1 MKELK
6 ESKEVK
12 RISLISVALASFLT
26 PFIGAS
32 LNIALPPIGKDFN
45 LNAVTLGWV
54 ANSFLLA
61 AAIFL
66 VPFGRLADIYGR
78 KKVFALGVLTFSG
91 ASILA
96 GVSNSATLII
106 ASRTIQGLGGAMI
119 AATTVAIL
127 TSVFRPGERGKAFGI
142 NVSAVYIGLTLGPF
156 LGGILIQHLGWRS
169 IFFFIALAG
178 LLVSA
183 LVVLKLKTEWADAKG
198 ESFDYTGTVL
208 FGLSLFMI
216 MYGFSTL
223 PGKIAIILLI
233 FGGIL
238 IAIFVK
244 HESKIENPV
253 LNISLFTGNKFFA
266 FSNFAVFFLYS
277 ATFAI
282 GFLLSLYLQ
291 YVKALSPQ
299 TTGLILLSQPLIM
312 ALFSPVTGKISD
324 RANPVL
330 IASSGSALVTLGL
343 LSFSFVNGNSS
354 ILFIILSLITVGAGY
369 ALFSSPN
376 TNALMSSVERKYIGM
391 TSGTLATM
399 RRLGQMT
406 SIAIATLMFSMI
418 IGKNKIS
425 AENISLFIKSI
436 RFAFITFTILG
447 IIATVLSLLRIKS
460 MEAKNEFL

>member
-238 IAIFVK
+238 IAIFIK

-253 LNISLFTGNKFFA
+253 LNVSLFTGNKFFA

-282 GFLLSLYLQ
+282 GFLLSFYLQ

-447 IIATVLSLLRIKS
+447 IIATVLSLLRMKS

>member
-447 IIATVLSLLRIKS
+447 IIATVLSLLRIKP

>member
-253 LNISLFTGNKFFA
+253 LNVSLFTGNKFFA

-277 ATFAI
+277 ASFAI

>member
-156 LGGILIQHLGWRS
+156 LGGILIQHLGWKS

>member
-6 ESKEVK
+6 ETKQVK

-253 LNISLFTGNKFFA
+253 LNVSLFTGNKFFA

-277 ATFAI
+277 ASFAI

-447 IIATVLSLLRIKS
+447 IIATVLSLLRIKP

>member
-6 ESKEVK
+6 ETKQVK

-277 ATFAI
+277 ASFAI

-447 IIATVLSLLRIKS
+447 IIATVLSLLRIKP

>member
-78 KKVFALGVLTFSG
+78 KKVFALGVLTFSA

-436 RFAFITFTILG
+436 RFAYITFTILG

>member
-6 ESKEVK
+6 ETKQVK

-447 IIATVLSLLRIKS
+447 IIATVLSLLRIKP

>member
-354 ILFIILSLITVGAGY
+354 ILFIIFSLITVGAGY

-447 IIATVLSLLRIKS
+447 IIATVLSLLRIKP